1 MLFPRLRQQ
10 QTEGMTTH
18 EALWVLM
25 APNWW
30 TPLVACIACA
40 VHALTDGECDAFH
53 FDRAPSPRQAKWPDI
68 HGYFVI
74 RRSAV
79 WIIVALCAGVPT
91 AVGCILLFPWLHDGA
106 YYGTRKLIVG
116 NVYAKGW
123 ASEPSGT
130 GTAKWSF
137 DYRTRCYFAVAGIII
152 LATVIFA
159 TLNNP
164 TLAR

>member
-1 MLFPRLRQQ
+1 MS
-10 QTEGMTTH
+10 TH
-18 EALWVLM
+18 DAIWFLLS
-25 APNWW
+25 PHWW
-30 TPLVACIACA
+30 EPLVCGVVCMA
-40 VHALTDGECDAFH
+40 HAATDGECDAFH
-53 FDRAPSPRQAKWPDI
+53 FDRPISPRQTGWPDI

-79 WIIVALCAGVPT
+79 WIIVAMCAGVPT
-91 AVGCILLFPWLHDGA
+91 ALGCILLFPFLHDGS
-106 YYGTRKLIVG
+106 YYATRKLIDG

-137 DYRTRCYFAVAGIII
+137 DYRTRCYLAAVGLII
-152 LATVIFA
+152 LATVIFG